1 MFAWVIKILQYER
14 IDVLEGFDLDKTD
27 KSKEC
32 EVCNYNYFNNGFR
45 SYSIVPNDCNSGI
58 TAFVLE
64 NFAVINIKG
73 VGYRIFMSDMTEY
86 KVHNILGDFESGIL

>member
-1 MFAWVIKILQYER
+1 MNVFMSYKNTTYEG
-14 IDVLEGFDLDKTD
+14 LDLNKTD

-45 SYSIVPNDCNSGI
+45 SDSIVPNDCNSGI

-64 NFAVINIKG
+64 NFAVINVKG
-73 VGYRIFMSDMTEY
+73 VGYRMFMFDITEY
-86 KVHNILGDFESGIL
+86 NVHNILGDFESGIL